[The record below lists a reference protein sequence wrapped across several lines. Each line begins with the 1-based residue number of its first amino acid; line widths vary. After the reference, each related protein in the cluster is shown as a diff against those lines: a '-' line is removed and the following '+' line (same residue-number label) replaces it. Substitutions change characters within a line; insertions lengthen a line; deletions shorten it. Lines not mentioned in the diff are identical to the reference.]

1 MKTIYTLLAVCVI
14 LALGSFQNA
23 QAQGACTQTD
33 LFYIGDNLEFVQSVA
48 ASCGQECLFAADPE
62 ACFQACMSAQVELT
76 EGCVSCFSA
85 QTSCAVDQC
94 FFPCVFGS
102 EANCAACIEANC
114 LADFQVCAGIV
125 DLDNDGSSTLFDC
138 DDNNPL
144 VYPGAPGNNTGID
157 NNCDG
162 VIDATECIPSIW
174 YADADNDGFGDEAVT
189 LSACDQPAGYVA
201 VAGDCDDS
209 NATVYVGA
217 SGTGENIDND
227 CNGIVEGDEAPAG
240 CPGDFN
246 DDNSVNIADLLVFLS
261 NFSCTEG
268 CFTDL
273 DGNEVVN
280 SADLLSFLTVF
291 GITCD

>member
-1 MKTIYTLLAVCVI
+1 MKTFYLSLVVCV
-14 LALGSFQNA
+14 LFAFGNVQRM

-48 ASCGQECLFAADPE
+48 ATCGQDCLFAADPE

-76 EGCVSCFSA
+76 EGCVSCFSG
-85 QTSCAVDQC
+85 QTSCAVDAC

-102 EANCAACIEANC
+102 EADCAACIETNC

-125 DLDNDGSSTLFDC
+125 DLDNDGFSTLYDC
-138 DDNNPL
+138 DDNDPL
-144 VYPGAPGNNTGID
+144 VFPGAPGTNSGID

-162 VIDATECIPSIW
+162 VIDATECIGSVW
-174 YADADNDGFGDEAVT
+174 FADTDNDGFGDDNVSVT
-189 LSACDQPAGYVA
+189 ACDQPLGYVS
-201 VAGDCDDS
+201 VGGDCDDS
-209 NATVYVGA
+209 NATVYPGA
-217 SGTGENIDND
+217 EGTGESIDND
-227 CNGIVEGDEAPAG
+227 CNGLVEGDEAPAD

-246 DDNSVNIADLLVFLS
+246 GDFSVNISDLLVFLS
-261 NFSCTEG
+261 NFSCTQD

-273 DGNEVVN
+273 DDNGVVN
-280 SADLLSFLTVF
+280 SADLLAFLTVF